1 MFLSLRGSG
10 AAALALAFMSA
21 GYALAQPLTLHE
33 AQQIAISRSQ
43 LLVAH
48 DAATQAAREMAIAA
62 GQLPDPVLRA
72 GIDNVPLSGAERFS
86 LTRDFMTMRRIGVMQ
101 ELTRADKRQLRA
113 ERAHRDGERIAAE
126 RVATLSEVQRETALA
141 WIERGYTDEMLSL
154 LRAQIDEAQLQVQGA
169 ELAFRSGRGAQA
181 DVFEARAATVDL
193 EDRLRHTE
201 RQRQSANL
209 ALARWVGPEHV
220 ARAAAT
226 PLSGRPDA
234 AFEPALS
241 AEYWRQSP
249 RLGLLESQAS
259 AARTE
264 LRLAQANTRADWSV
278 ELMYS
283 QRGSRYSDMV
293 SVGVSVPLQV
303 DRANRQD
310 REVAAKLAMVVEAEA
325 RLEDARRAEQ
335 AVVGQL
341 ANEWTNGR
349 LRLER
354 LTNDLLPQA
363 RNRAEAALVAYRAG
377 RGELSTVLGAR
388 RGELDARMRILALEA
403 DVSRVWA
410 QLRYLVPDSTL
421 SLR

>member
-1 MFLSLRGSG
+1 MFLSLRGLST
-10 AAALALAFMSA
+10 AALAFMVA
-21 GYALAQPLTLHE
+21 GSALAQPLTLHE
-33 AQQIAISRSQ
+33 AQQLAISRSQ

-48 DAATQAAREMAIAA
+48 DAAAQAAREMAIAA

-72 GIDNVPLSGAERFS
+72 GIDNVPLNGAERFS
-86 LTRDFMTMRRIGVMQ
+86 LSRDFMTMRRFGVMQ

-113 ERAHRDGERIAAE
+113 ERVQRDGERIAAE

-141 WIERGYTDEMLSL
+141 WIERGYTDAMLGL

-169 ELAFRSGRGAQA
+169 EVAFRSGRGAQA

-193 EDRLRHTE
+193 EDRLRRTE
-201 RQRQSANL
+201 RQRQNANL
-209 ALARWVGPEHV
+209 ALARWIGHEHA

-226 PLSGRPDA
+226 FLPDWRDA
-234 AFEPALS
+234 AVEQALS
-241 AEYWRQSP
+241 AQYWRQHP
-249 RLGLLESQAS
+249 RLRLLESQVS
-259 AARTE
+259 AARTQ

-293 SVGVSVPLQV
+293 SVGVSIPLQV

-310 REVAAKLAMVVEAEA
+310 REVAAQLAMVGEAEA
-325 RLEDARRAEQ
+325 RLEDARRAQE

-341 ANEWTNGR
+341 ANEWANGR

-354 LTNDLLPQA
+354 LTTDLLPQA
-363 RNRAEAALVAYRAG
+363 RNRAEAALAAYRAG
-377 RGELSTVLGAR
+377 RGELNMVLDAR
-388 RGELDARMRILALEA
+388 RGELDARMRMLELQA

-421 SLR
+421 ALR

>member
-1 MFLSLRGSG
+1 MFLSLRGLST
-10 AAALALAFMSA
+10 AALAFMVA

-33 AQQIAISRSQ
+33 AQQLAISRSQ

-48 DAATQAAREMAIAA
+48 DAATQAARDMAIAA

-86 LTRDFMTMRRIGVMQ
+86 LSRDFMTMRRVGVMQ

-113 ERAHRDGERIAAE
+113 ERALRDGERIEAE

-141 WIERGYTDEMLSL
+141 WIERGYTDAVLIL

-169 ELAFRSGRGAQA
+169 EVAFRSGRGAQA

-193 EDRLRHTE
+193 EDRLRRTE
-201 RQRQSANL
+201 RQRQNANL
-209 ALARWVGPEHV
+209 ALARWIGHEHA

-226 PLSGRPDA
+226 LLPDWRDA
-234 AFEPALS
+234 AVEQALS
-241 AEYWRQSP
+241 AQYWRQHP
-249 RLGLLESQAS
+249 RLRLLESQVS
-259 AARTE
+259 TARTE
-264 LRLAQANTRADWSV
+264 LRLAQANTRVDWSV

-310 REVAAKLAMVVEAEA
+310 REVAAKLAMVGEAEA
-325 RLEDARRAEQ
+325 RLEDARRAQE

-341 ANEWTNGR
+341 ANEWANGR

-354 LTNDLLPQA
+354 LTTDFLPQA
-363 RNRAEAALVAYRAG
+363 RNRTEAALAAYRAG
-377 RGELSTVLGAR
+377 RGDLNTVLGAR
-388 RGELDARMRILALEA
+388 RGEIDARMRMLELQA
-403 DVSRVWA
+403 DVSRVGV

-421 SLR
+421 ALR